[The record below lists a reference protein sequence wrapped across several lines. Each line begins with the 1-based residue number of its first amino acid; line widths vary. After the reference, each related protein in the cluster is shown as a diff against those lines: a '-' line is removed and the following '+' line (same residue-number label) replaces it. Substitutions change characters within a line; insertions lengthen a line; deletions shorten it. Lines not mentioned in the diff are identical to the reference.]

1 MTDGV
6 ATAIITG
13 MADGLIGTTAGNY
26 RILDKIS
33 DGGMGSVYRAEHS
46 LIGRHVAVKVLL
58 PELTGNRE
66 IVDRFFREAKATTAI
81 KHPGIVEVFD
91 FGYLDSGLAYIVME
105 LLEGMTLARRI
116 KLRGTMPEGEAAAL
130 LRGVCS
136 SLAAAHDKGIV
147 HRDLKPD
154 NLFLVQDLDIPGG
167 ERIKLLDFGI
177 AKLTDI
183 GSAHAATKTGAV
195 MGTPT
200 YMSPE
205 QCRGSGDV
213 DARADIYSLGCIF
226 YQLLA
231 GKPPFAMEGAGEVIG
246 MHLYVQP
253 EPPSRHAL
261 GISPDTEALVMA
273 MLSKD
278 PKGRPQTA
286 RDLAQAFAAIARAH
300 GWNTQS
306 GAGWSTSGSQSFA
319 PVSYTP
325 SYLPPQPTP
334 LHHTPAPITR
344 PPTASPNQPTT
355 LSGAASQSVAAPP
368 KSKKGP
374 IIAVAAALLIAG
386 GGVAFSVMNGGDKPS
401 EKAKPAD
408 NPPAAAV
415 QPAPAPVPIAPA
427 PVAPAPV
434 TPPPVEAPPAVVE
447 TKPAEKPAEKPA
459 VTETKPA
466 TIAKKKPDKKPVEKK
481 PIEKKPKDSDSGE
494 LPVETGI

>member
-1 MTDGV
+1 
-6 ATAIITG
+6 
-13 MADGLIGTTAGNY
+13 MADTVIGTTAGNY

-33 DGGMGSVYRAEHS
+33 DGGMGSVYRAEHT

-58 PELTGNRE
+58 PELTHNRE
-66 IVDRFFREAKATTAI
+66 IVNRFFNEAKATTAI

-91 FGYLDSGLAYIVME
+91 FGYLENGRAYIVME

-116 KLRGTMPEGEAAAL
+116 KLRGAMPEGEAAGL

-136 SLAAAHDKGIV
+136 ALAAAHDKGII

-154 NLFLVQDLDIPGG
+154 NLFLVADLDVPGG

-213 DARADIYSLGCIF
+213 DLRADIYSLGCIF
-226 YQLLA
+226 YQLLT

-261 GISPDTEALVMA
+261 GISADSEALVMA

-278 PKGRPQTA
+278 PLGRPQSA
-286 RDLAQAFAAIARAH
+286 RDLGGALSQVAHAH
-300 GWNTQS
+300 GWNSAS
-306 GAGWSTSGSQSFA
+306 GTAWNPDGSASFR
-319 PVSYTP
+319 PSFTP
-325 SYLPPQPTP
+325 AYNVPAQPTP
-334 LHHTPAPITR
+334 IR
-344 PPTASPNQPTT
+344 PPTASPSQPTT

-368 KSKKGP
+368 KTKKGP
-374 IIAVAAALLIAG
+374 IIAIAAALLLVG
-386 GGVAFSVMNGGDKPS
+386 GGVAFSVITGGSKDPAKPAVAPVAPIPPPPPPVV
-401 EKAKPAD
+401 EKTEPPPVVAKPAIEPPPPVVVNAKPAD
-408 NPPAAAV
+408 PK
-415 QPAPAPVPIAPA
+415 
-427 PVAPAPV
+427 PVAKQ
-434 TPPPVEAPPAVVE
+434 PP
-447 TKPAEKPAEKPA
+447 
-459 VTETKPA
+459 
-466 TIAKKKPDKKPVEKK
+466 IAKKRPVDKKPVEKK
-481 PIEKKPKDSDSGE
+481 PKDPETGA
-494 LPVETGI
+494 LPVETDI

>member
-1 MTDGV
+1 
-6 ATAIITG
+6 

-26 RILDKIS
+26 RILDKIA
-33 DGGMGSVYRAEHS
+33 DGGMGSVYRAEHA
-46 LIGRHVAVKVLL
+46 LIGRLVAVKVLL

-81 KHPGIVEVFD
+81 KHPGIVEIFD
-91 FGYLDSGLAYIVME
+91 FGYLETGLAYIVME

-116 KLRGTMPEGEAAAL
+116 KMRGTMPEGEAAAL

-136 SLAAAHDKGIV
+136 ALAAAHDKGIV

-154 NLFLVQDLDIPGG
+154 NLFLVQDLDIPNG

-226 YQLLA
+226 YQLLT
-231 GKPPFAMEGAGEVIG
+231 GKPPFANEGAGEVIG

-273 MLSKD
+273 MLAKD
-278 PKGRPQTA
+278 PKARPQTA
-286 RDLAQAFAAIARAH
+286 RELAQAFGAVAHAH
-300 GWNTQS
+300 GWNTAS
-306 GAGWSTSGSQSFA
+306 GAGWSADGSQSFA
-319 PVSYTP
+319 PQSYTP

-334 LHHTPAPITR
+334 LR
-344 PPTASPNQPTT
+344 SPTASPSQPTT

-368 KSKKGP
+368 KSKKWP
-374 IIAVAAALLIAG
+374 IIAVVAALAIIG
-386 GGVAFSVMNGGDKPS
+386 GGVAFSVVSGNDN
-401 EKAKPAD
+401 KAVAPAA
-408 NPPAAAV
+408 PPAAAV
-415 QPAPAPVPIAPA
+415 QPMLPPPAP
-427 PVAPAPV
+427 PVV
-434 TPPPVEAPPAVVE
+434 TPMPPDKPAVVEAPPVAPPE
-447 TKPAEKPAEKPA
+447 TKPEAKP
-459 VTETKPA
+459 ETKPA
-466 TIAKKKPDKKPVEKK
+466 TIAKKKPVEKK
-481 PIEKKPKDSDSGE
+481 PEKKPTEKKPKDSDTGD
-494 LPVETGI
+494 LPVEDKI

>member
-1 MTDGV
+1 
-6 ATAIITG
+6 

-33 DGGMGSVYRAEHS
+33 DGGMGSVYRAEHA
-46 LIGRHVAVKVLL
+46 LIGRLVAVKVLL

-116 KLRGTMPEGEAAAL
+116 KMRGAMPEGEAASL

-154 NLFLVQDLDIPGG
+154 NLFLVQDLDIPNG

-226 YQLLA
+226 YQLLT
-231 GKPPFAMEGAGEVIG
+231 GKPPFANEGAGEVIG

-278 PKGRPQTA
+278 PKGRPQSA
-286 RDLAQAFAAIARAH
+286 RELAQAFSAIAHAH

-334 LHHTPAPITR
+334 MQTPAPVTR

-368 KSKKGP
+368 KSKKWS
-374 IIAVAAALLIAG
+374 IIAVLAAVVLVG
-386 GGVAFSVMNGGDKPS
+386 GGVAFSVMTGADKS
-401 EKAKPAD
+401 ADKAIDKS
-408 NPPAAAV
+408 PPAAAARPE
-415 QPAPAPVPIAPA
+415 PAPPPAVAPPPA
-427 PVAPAPV
+427 PPPA
-434 TPPPVEAPPAVVE
+434 PAVVE
-447 TKPAEKPAEKPA
+447 TKPPEPPVVEPKPAEKPA
-459 VTETKPA
+459 VPETKPA
-466 TIAKKKPDKKPVEKK
+466 VIAKKKPIEKKPVDKKPT
-481 PIEKKPKDSDSGE
+481 EKKPKDSDSAA

>member
-1 MTDGV
+1 
-6 ATAIITG
+6 
-13 MADGLIGTTAGNY
+13 MADGLIGSTAGNY

-33 DGGMGSVYRAEHS
+33 DGGMGSVYRAEHT
-46 LIGRHVAVKVLL
+46 LIGRMVAVKVLL

-91 FGYLDSGLAYIVME
+91 FGYLETGLAYIVME

-116 KLRGTMPEGEAAAL
+116 KMRGPMPEGEAAAL

-136 SLAAAHDKGIV
+136 GLAAAHDKGIV

-154 NLFLVQDLDIPGG
+154 NLFLIQDLDVSNG

-177 AKLTDI
+177 AKLSDI

-226 YQLLA
+226 YQLLT
-231 GKPPFAMEGAGEVIG
+231 GKPPFANEGAGEVIG
-246 MHLYVQP
+246 MHLFVQP
-253 EPPSRHAL
+253 EPPSRNAL

-273 MLSKD
+273 MLAKD
-278 PKGRPQTA
+278 PKARPQTA
-286 RDLAQAFAAIARAH
+286 RELAQAFGVVAHAH
-300 GWNTQS
+300 GWNTSS
-306 GAGWSTSGSQSFA
+306 GAAWSADGSQSFA
-319 PVSYTP
+319 PQSYTP

-334 LHHTPAPITR
+334 LR
-344 PPTASPNQPTT
+344 SPTASPSQPTT

-368 KSKKGP
+368 KSKKWP
-374 IIAVAAALLIAG
+374 LVAIAIAVLIVGAG
-386 GGVAFSVMNGGDKPS
+386 VSFSVLNGRDDKAI
-401 EKAKPAD
+401 EKAIDKAPAATAPAVVAPVAA
-408 NPPAAAV
+408 PPAA
-415 QPAPAPVPIAPA
+415 
-427 PVAPAPV
+427 
-434 TPPPVEAPPAVVE
+434 PPPVVEAAPIETKPAVVE
-447 TKPAEKPAEKPA
+447 PPPVTVDTKPEAKPQAKPI
-459 VTETKPA
+459 TKKKPVD
-466 TIAKKKPDKKPVEKK
+466 KKPDKKPT
-481 PIEKKPKDSDSGE
+481 EKKPKDTDSGD
-494 LPVETGI
+494 LPIENTL

>member
-1 MTDGV
+1 
-6 ATAIITG
+6 
-13 MADGLIGTTAGNY
+13 MADGLIGTSAGNY

-33 DGGMGSVYRAEHS
+33 DGGMGSVYRAEHT
-46 LIGRHVAVKVLL
+46 LIGRLVAVKVLL

-91 FGYLDSGLAYIVME
+91 FGYLETGLAYIVME

-116 KLRGTMPEGEAAAL
+116 KMRGPMPEGEAAAL

-136 SLAAAHDKGIV
+136 GLAAAHDKGIV

-154 NLFLVQDLDIPGG
+154 NLFLVQDLDIPNG

-226 YQLLA
+226 YQLLT
-231 GKPPFAMEGAGEVIG
+231 GKPPFANEGAGEVIG

-273 MLSKD
+273 MLAKD
-278 PKGRPQTA
+278 PKLRPQSA
-286 RDLAQAFAAIARAH
+286 RELAQAFGAVAHAH
-300 GWNTQS
+300 GWNTSS
-306 GAGWSTSGSQSFA
+306 GAAWSADGSQSFA
-319 PVSYTP
+319 PQSYTP

-334 LHHTPAPITR
+334 R
-344 PPTASPNQPTT
+344 PPTASPSQPTT

-368 KSKKGP
+368 RSKKGP
-374 IIAVAAALLIAG
+374 ILAVVAALAIVG
-386 GGVAFSVMNGGDKPS
+386 GGVAFSVAKGSDKP
-401 EKAKPAD
+401 AA
-408 NPPAAAV
+408 PAAAV
-415 QPAPAPVPIAPA
+415 QPAPAPAPPPPPLVEVK
-427 PVAPAPV
+427 PVEKPAV
-434 TPPPVEAPPAVVE
+434 VEVPPPVEAKPEIKPEVKAPA
-447 TKPAEKPAEKPA
+447 
-459 VTETKPA
+459 
-466 TIAKKKPDKKPVEKK
+466 IAKKKPEKKLEKKPV
-481 PIEKKPKDSDSGE
+481 EKKPKDSDSGD

>member
-1 MTDGV
+1 
-6 ATAIITG
+6 

-33 DGGMGSVYRAEHS
+33 DGGMGSVYRAEHA
-46 LIGRHVAVKVLL
+46 LIGRLVAVKVLL

-91 FGYLDSGLAYIVME
+91 FGYLESGLAYIVME

-116 KLRGTMPEGEAAAL
+116 KMRGAMPEGEAASL

-154 NLFLVQDLDIPGG
+154 NLFLVQDLDIPNG

-226 YQLLA
+226 YQLLT
-231 GKPPFAMEGAGEVIG
+231 GKPPFANEGAGEVIG

-278 PKGRPQTA
+278 PKGRPQSA
-286 RDLAQAFAAIARAH
+286 RELAQAFAAIAHAH

-334 LHHTPAPITR
+334 MQTPAPVTR

-368 KSKKGP
+368 KSKKWP
-374 IIAVAAALLIAG
+374 IVAVIAAVVLVG
-386 GGVAFSVMNGGDKPS
+386 GGVAFSVMTGADKS
-401 EKAKPAD
+401 NSKSADKAIDKAID
-408 NPPAAAV
+408 KAPPAAAARPE
-415 QPAPAPVPIAPA
+415 PAPPPA
-427 PVAPAPV
+427 VAP
-434 TPPPVEAPPAVVE
+434 PPAPAVVE
-447 TKPAEKPAEKPA
+447 TKPPEPPVVEPKPAEKPA
-459 VTETKPA
+459 VPETKPA
-466 TIAKKKPDKKPVEKK
+466 VIAKKKPIEKKPVDKKPT
-481 PIEKKPKDSDSGE
+481 EKKPKDSDSAA

>member
-1 MTDGV
+1 
-6 ATAIITG
+6 

-33 DGGMGSVYRAEHS
+33 DGGMGSVYRAEHA
-46 LIGRHVAVKVLL
+46 LIGRLVAVKVLL

-116 KLRGTMPEGEAAAL
+116 KMRGAMPEGEAASL

-154 NLFLVQDLDIPGG
+154 NLFLVQDLDIPNG

-226 YQLLA
+226 YQLLT
-231 GKPPFAMEGAGEVIG
+231 GKPPFANEGAGEVIG

-278 PKGRPQTA
+278 PKGRPQSA
-286 RDLAQAFAAIARAH
+286 RELAQAFSAIAHAH

-334 LHHTPAPITR
+334 MQTPAPVTR

-368 KSKKGP
+368 KSKKWP
-374 IIAVAAALLIAG
+374 IVAVIAAVVLVG
-386 GGVAFSVMNGGDKPS
+386 GGVAFSVMTGANKSADKAAD
-401 EKAKPAD
+401 KAIDKS
-408 NPPAAAV
+408 PPAAAAR
-415 QPAPAPVPIAPA
+415 PAP
-427 PVAPAPV
+427 
-434 TPPPVEAPPAVVE
+434 TPPPAVAPPPAPPPAPAVVE
-447 TKPAEKPAEKPA
+447 TKPPEPPVAEPQPAEKPA
-459 VTETKPA
+459 VPETKPA
-466 TIAKKKPDKKPVEKK
+466 VIAKKKPIEKKPVEKK
-481 PIEKKPKDSDSGE
+481 PTEKKPKDSDSAA

>member
-1 MTDGV
+1 
-6 ATAIITG
+6 

-33 DGGMGSVYRAEHS
+33 DGGMGSVYRAEHA
-46 LIGRHVAVKVLL
+46 LIGRLVAVKVLL

-116 KLRGTMPEGEAAAL
+116 KMRGAMPEGEAASL

-154 NLFLVQDLDIPGG
+154 NLFLVQDLDIPNG

-226 YQLLA
+226 YQLLT
-231 GKPPFAMEGAGEVIG
+231 GKPPFANEGASEVIG

-278 PKGRPQTA
+278 PKGRPQSA
-286 RDLAQAFAAIARAH
+286 RELAQAFSAIAHAH

-334 LHHTPAPITR
+334 MQTPAPVTR

-368 KSKKGP
+368 KSKKWP
-374 IIAVAAALLIAG
+374 IVAVIAAVVLVG
-386 GGVAFSVMNGGDKPS
+386 GGVAFSVMTGANKSADKAAD
-401 EKAKPAD
+401 KAIDKS
-408 NPPAAAV
+408 PPAAAARPE
-415 QPAPAPVPIAPA
+415 PAPPPAVAPPPA
-427 PVAPAPV
+427 PPPA
-434 TPPPVEAPPAVVE
+434 PAVVE
-447 TKPAEKPAEKPA
+447 TKPPEPPVVEPKPAEKPA
-459 VTETKPA
+459 VPETKPA
-466 TIAKKKPDKKPVEKK
+466 VIAKKKPIEKKPVEKK
-481 PIEKKPKDSDSGE
+481 PTEKTPKDADSAA